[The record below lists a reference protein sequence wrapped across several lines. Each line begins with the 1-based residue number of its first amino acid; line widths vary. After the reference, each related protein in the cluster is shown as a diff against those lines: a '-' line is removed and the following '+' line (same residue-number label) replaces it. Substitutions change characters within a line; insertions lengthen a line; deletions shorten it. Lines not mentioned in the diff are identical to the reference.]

1 MSTTDRQN
9 RLLVAED
16 WKRIYQSYRN
26 AEFKSYDFDNLR
38 RTMINYIRQNYPED
52 FNDYIESSEYL
63 ALIDLIA
70 FLGQNIAFRTDLNA
84 RENFLELAERRES
97 VLRLARLLSYN
108 PKRNQAANGLL
119 KIESVQTSEDV
130 RDSNNLNLSNQ
141 TVVWNDPSNPD
152 WNEQFTKVLNSALPV
167 NSNVGRPVQKA
178 TIAGVPT
185 EQYRL
190 NSANEDLPVYG
201 FNKTISGSTSRFEI
215 VSTDID
221 NGEVKEEA
229 PFPGNNFAFIY
240 KDDGK
245 GPASSNTGYFCHF
258 RQGTMDNG
266 TFNVTTPSTNQVVA
280 IDATNVNN
288 SDVWLYKTDNFGL
301 EQELWTQVAAVEGN
315 NVIYNSLSKGIRNIY
330 SVLTRANDRI
340 SMIFSDGTFGSL
352 PQGNFKVYYR
362 TSKNR
367 RIVIDPSDM
376 KGVSIKVPYVSRTGK
391 AEQIT
396 MVFSLKYTVDNASVS
411 ESNASIK
418 RNAPATYYT
427 QNRMITAE
435 DYQIAPLGIS
445 QEIIKVKS
453 VNRTSSGISRYLDL
467 VDATGKYSKTNL
479 FGVDGIITK
488 EFLSPKQ
495 TFSFI
500 TKTDIEGAIANVIEP
515 ILADKKVKN
524 YYYNSFPKT
533 LVGDLGVVWNSE
545 TTDTN
550 QNTGY
555 FTNASNIKLQ
565 LGTFT
570 ASTLKLLKAGTLI
583 KFEPPA
589 GKHYMMENN
598 NQLMNG
604 PADHLGSASY
614 KWTKI
619 ISVAGD
625 GTTNNADGTGPVML
639 NDNIPEGSKIVQ
651 IIPRLA
657 TELQQSVQAQIID
670 QSFAYNTFGLRF
682 DNNLGE
688 WRLITTNN
696 LNVNSP
702 FSIGKTGDATNQQLD
717 ASWLLLF
724 ETNGETYTIT
734 YRASRY
740 VFESAEEIRFYF
752 DSSDK
757 IYNNRTGKII
767 KDKISVLNINTKP
780 DDVVPF
786 TVDYDWE
793 IVEEYRDAEGYV
805 DSSKIQVSFFD
816 EDDDGVVDDPDLFD
830 RIVDETVNIKTKY
843 VFLKKTTTI
852 DGVEEYY
859 YIPTSKA
866 TEQGLYTFTDGTG
879 SIKVFEET
887 STLGSTSMDDDG
899 QIYYFIKENV
909 FKVLNKTTGATVVSQ
924 DYMAKVGRDKLKF
937 HYVHAADESTRI
949 DPSVSNIVDTYML
962 TKSYD
967 NAYRLYLEGTTSVKP
982 LTPSSDQLYLNYGQQ
997 LNTIKS
1003 ISDEIIYHPVKYK
1016 ILFGERADTDLQAT
1030 FKIVKNPEQVIND
1043 NDVKTRVISA
1053 INEFFALE
1061 NWEFGEAFY
1070 FSELS
1075 TYVMQQLTPYLVTF
1089 VVVPSQNTQSFGS
1102 LYEVKCESDEI
1113 FISGA
1118 TVADVSIIDSVTATR
1133 LRSEG
1138 SIVTD
1143 STTVRAGIQSAGL
1156 SNTGSSGTSYTSS
1169 SSGSSSSGG
1178 SSY

>member
-119 KIESVQTSEDV
+119 KIESVQTTEDV

-152 WNEQFTKVLNSALPV
+152 WNEQFTKILNSALPV

-376 KGVSIKVPYVSRTGK
+376 KGVSIKVPYISRTGK
-391 AEQIT
+391 SEQLT

-589 GKHYMMENN
+589 GKHYMMEND

-604 PADHLGSASY
+604 PADHLGSSSY

-625 GTTNNADGTGPVML
+625 GTTNNADGTGPVLL
-639 NDNIPEGSKIVQ
+639 NDNIPQGSKIIQ

-682 DNNLGE
+682 DTNLGE

-830 RIVDETVNIKTKY
+830 RIVDETVNVKTKY

-866 TEQGLYTFTDGTG
+866 TAEGLYTFTDGTG

-887 STLGSTSMDDDG
+887 STLGSTSIYDDG
-899 QIYYFIKENV
+899 QVFYFIKEDV
-909 FKVLNKTTGATVVSQ
+909 FKVLNKTTGNTVVSQ

-1016 ILFGERADTDLQAT
+1016 ILFGEKADTDLQAT

-1089 VVVPSQNTQSFGS
+1089 VVVPSQITQSFGS

-1156 SNTGSSGTSYTSS
+1156 PNTVSSGTS
-1169 SSGSSSSGG
+1169 SSSSGG

>member
-119 KIESVQTSEDV
+119 KIESVQTTEDV

-152 WNEQFTKVLNSALPV
+152 WNEQFTKILNSALPV

-376 KGVSIKVPYVSRTGK
+376 KGVSIKVPYISRTGK
-391 AEQIT
+391 SEQLT

-589 GKHYMMENN
+589 GKHYMMEND

-604 PADHLGSASY
+604 PADHLGSSSY

-625 GTTNNADGTGPVML
+625 GTTNNADGTGPVLL
-639 NDNIPEGSKIVQ
+639 NDNIPQGSKIIQ

-682 DNNLGE
+682 DTNLGE

-830 RIVDETVNIKTKY
+830 RIVDETVNVKTKY

-866 TEQGLYTFTDGTG
+866 TAEGLYTFTDGTG

-887 STLGSTSMDDDG
+887 STLGSTSTYDDG
-899 QIYYFIKENV
+899 QVFYFIKENV
-909 FKVLNKTTGATVVSQ
+909 FKVLNKTTGNTVVSQ

-1016 ILFGERADTDLQAT
+1016 ILFGEKADTDLQAT

-1089 VVVPSQNTQSFGS
+1089 VVVPSQITQSFGS

-1156 SNTGSSGTSYTSS
+1156 PNTVSSGTS
-1169 SSGSSSSGG
+1169 SSSSGG

>member
-119 KIESVQTSEDV
+119 KIESVQTSESV
-130 RDSNNLNLSNQ
+130 RDSNNLNLANQ
-141 TVVWNDPSNPD
+141 TIVWNDPSNPD
-152 WNEQFTKVLNSALPV
+152 WNEQFTKVLNAALPV

-178 TIAGVPT
+178 TVSGIPT

-190 NSANEDLPVYG
+190 NSANGDIPTYG
-201 FNKTISGSTSRFEI
+201 FNKTISGTTSRFEI
-215 VSTDID
+215 VSTTMENNQI
-221 NGEVKEEA
+221 VEEA
-229 PFPGNNFAFIY
+229 PFPGNNFAFLY
-240 KDDGK
+240 RDDGK

-258 RQGTMDNG
+258 RQGTLDQG
-266 TFNVTTPSTNQVVA
+266 SFNITTPSTNQVVS

-288 SDVWLYKTDNFGL
+288 TDVWLYKTDNFGL
-301 EQELWTQVAAVEGN
+301 EQELWAKVDAVEGN
-315 NVIYNSLSKGIRNIY
+315 NVIYNSLSKSIRNIY

-340 SMIFSDGTFGSL
+340 SLIFSDGTFGNL

-367 RIVIDPSDM
+367 RLVIEPSDM
-376 KGVSIKVPYVSRTGK
+376 KGVSVKIPYISRTGK
-391 AEQIT
+391 SEQLT
-396 MVFSLKYTVDNASVS
+396 LVYSLKYTVDNSSVS
-411 ESNASIK
+411 ESSASIK

-435 DYQIAPLGIS
+435 DYQIAPLSIS

-453 VNRTSSGISRYLDL
+453 VNRTASGISRYLDL

-479 FGVDGIITK
+479 FGVDGILTK
-488 EFLSPKQ
+488 EFLTPKQ
-495 TFSFI
+495 SFSFT
-500 TKTDIEGAIANVIEP
+500 TKTDIEGALLNVVEP
-515 ILADKKVKN
+515 ILRDKKVKN
-524 YYYNSFPKT
+524 YYYNSFPKI
-533 LVGDLGVVWNSE
+533 LVGDLGVVWDSR
-545 TTDTN
+545 TVDTN
-550 QNTGY
+550 QNTGN
-555 FTNASNIKLQ
+555 FTNSAGVKLQ

-570 ASTLKLLKAGTLI
+570 ASTLKLLKAGTLV

-589 GKHYMMENN
+589 GKHFMSANN
-598 NQLMNG
+598 NQLMDG
-604 PADHLGSASY
+604 PADHPGSVAY

-619 ISVAGD
+619 VSVAGD
-625 GTTNNADGTGPVML
+625 GTADNADGTGPVLL
-639 NDNIPEGSKIVQ
+639 NDNIPEGSKLVE

-657 TELQQSVQAQIID
+657 TELQDSIKSQLID
-670 QSFAYNTFGLRF
+670 QTFAYNTFGLRF
-682 DNNLGE
+682 DTNVGE

-696 LNVNSP
+696 LNINGT

-717 ASWLLLF
+717 SSWLLLF
-724 ETNGETYTIT
+724 ETDGETYTIT

-767 KDKISVLNINTKP
+767 KDKISVLNINKKP

-793 IVEEYRDAEGYV
+793 IVEEYRDSEGYV
-805 DSSKIQVSFFD
+805 DSSKVQVSFFD
-816 EDDDGVVDDPDLFD
+816 EDDDGVVDDPELFD
-830 RIVDETVNIKTKY
+830 RIVNESINPTTKY
-843 VFLKKTTTI
+843 VFLKKITTI
-852 DGVEEYY
+852 DGVEEFY
-859 YIPTSKA
+859 YIPTDAPTS
-866 TEQGLYTFTDGTG
+866 QGIYTFKDGTG
-879 SIKVFEET
+879 SIKVFATVDEL
-887 STLGSTSMDDDG
+887 SSTSQYDDG
-899 QIYYFIKENV
+899 QIFYFIKEKI
-909 FKVLNKTTGATVVSQ
+909 FKVLNKLTGNTTITQ
-924 DYMAKVGRDKLKF
+924 DYAAKIGRDNLKF

-949 DPSVSNIVDTYML
+949 DPSVSNIIDTYLL

-967 NAYRLYLEGTTSVKP
+967 NDFRLYLEGTNGTKP
-982 LTPSSDQLYLNYGQQ
+982 LAPSSDQLYLNYGQR

-1016 ILFGERADTDLQAT
+1016 VLFGEKANEDLQAS
-1030 FKIVKNPEQVIND
+1030 FKVVKNPDQVIND
-1043 NDVKTRVISA
+1043 NEIKTRVIAA

-1061 NWEFGEAFY
+1061 NWEFGESFY
-1070 FSELS
+1070 FTELS
-1075 TYVMQQLTPYLVTF
+1075 TYVMQQLAPYLVTF
-1089 VVVPSQNTQSFGS
+1089 VIVPNQVSQTFGS
-1102 LYEVKCESDEI
+1102 LFEIKSEADEI

-1118 TVADVSIIDSVTATR
+1118 TVADITIIDSVTASR
-1133 LRSEG
+1133 LKAAG

-1143 STTVRAGIQSAGL
+1143 ATTANVGIQSTA
-1156 SNTGSSGTSYTSS
+1156 STSTTSTSS
-1169 SSGSSSSGG
+1169 TSSTGSSGG

>member
-119 KIESVQTSEDV
+119 KIESVQTTEDV

-152 WNEQFTKVLNSALPV
+152 WNEQFTKILNSALPV

-376 KGVSIKVPYVSRTGK
+376 KGVSIKVPYISRTGK
-391 AEQIT
+391 SEQLT

-589 GKHYMMENN
+589 GKHYMMEND

-604 PADHLGSASY
+604 PADHLGSSSY

-625 GTTNNADGTGPVML
+625 GTTNNADGTGPVLL
-639 NDNIPEGSKIVQ
+639 NDNIPQGSKIIQ

-682 DNNLGE
+682 DTNLGE

-830 RIVDETVNIKTKY
+830 RIVDETVNVKTKY

-866 TEQGLYTFTDGTG
+866 TAEGLYTFTDGTG

-887 STLGSTSMDDDG
+887 STLGSTSTYDDG
-899 QIYYFIKENV
+899 QVFYFIKENV
-909 FKVLNKTTGATVVSQ
+909 FKVLNKTTGNTVVSQ

-949 DPSVSNIVDTYML
+949 DPSVSNIIDTYML

-1016 ILFGERADTDLQAT
+1016 ILFGEKADTDLQAT

-1043 NDVKTRVISA
+1043 NDVKTRVIAA

-1089 VVVPSQNTQSFGS
+1089 VVVPSQITQSFGS

-1156 SNTGSSGTSYTSS
+1156 PNTVSSGTS
-1169 SSGSSSSGG
+1169 SSSSGG

>member
-119 KIESVQTSEDV
+119 KIESVQTTEDV

-152 WNEQFTKVLNSALPV
+152 WNEQFTKILNSALPV

-376 KGVSIKVPYVSRTGK
+376 KGVSIKVPYISRTGK
-391 AEQIT
+391 SEQLT

-589 GKHYMMENN
+589 GKHYMMEND

-604 PADHLGSASY
+604 PADHLGSSSY

-625 GTTNNADGTGPVML
+625 GTTNNADGTGPVLL
-639 NDNIPEGSKIVQ
+639 NDNIPQGSKIIQ

-682 DNNLGE
+682 DTNLGE

-740 VFESAEEIRFYF
+740 VFESAEEIRFYY

-830 RIVDETVNIKTKY
+830 RIVDETVNVKTKY

-866 TEQGLYTFTDGTG
+866 TAEGLYTFTDGTG

-887 STLGSTSMDDDG
+887 STLGSTSTYDDG
-899 QIYYFIKENV
+899 QVFYFIKENV
-909 FKVLNKTTGATVVSQ
+909 FKVLNKTTGNTVVSQ

-949 DPSVSNIVDTYML
+949 DPSVSNIIDTYML

-967 NAYRLYLEGTTSVKP
+967 NSYRLYLEGTTSVKP

-1016 ILFGERADTDLQAT
+1016 ILFGEKADTDLQAT

-1089 VVVPSQNTQSFGS
+1089 VVVPSQITQSFGS

-1156 SNTGSSGTSYTSS
+1156 PNTVSSGTS
-1169 SSGSSSSGG
+1169 SSSSGG

>member
-119 KIESVQTSEDV
+119 KIESVQTTEDV

-152 WNEQFTKVLNSALPV
+152 WNEQFTKILNSALPV

-376 KGVSIKVPYVSRTGK
+376 KGVSIKVPYISRTGK
-391 AEQIT
+391 SEQLT

-589 GKHYMMENN
+589 GKHYMMEND

-625 GTTNNADGTGPVML
+625 GTTNNADGTGPVLL
-639 NDNIPEGSKIVQ
+639 NDNIPQGSKIIQ

-682 DNNLGE
+682 DTNLGE

-830 RIVDETVNIKTKY
+830 RIVDETVNVKTKY

-866 TEQGLYTFTDGTG
+866 TAEGLYTFTDGTG

-887 STLGSTSMDDDG
+887 STLGSTSTYDDG
-899 QIYYFIKENV
+899 QVFYFIKENV
-909 FKVLNKTTGATVVSQ
+909 FKVLNKTTGNTVVSQ

-949 DPSVSNIVDTYML
+949 DPSVSNIIDTYML

-967 NAYRLYLEGTTSVKP
+967 NSYRLYLEGTTSVKP

-1016 ILFGERADTDLQAT
+1016 ILFGEKADTDLQAT

-1075 TYVMQQLTPYLVTF
+1075 TYVMQKLTPYLVTF
-1089 VVVPSQNTQSFGS
+1089 VVVPSQNSQSFGS

-1156 SNTGSSGTSYTSS
+1156 SNTVSSGTS
-1169 SSGSSSSGG
+1169 SSSSGG

>member
-119 KIESVQTSEDV
+119 KIESVQTTEDV

-152 WNEQFTKVLNSALPV
+152 WNEQFTKILNSALPV

-376 KGVSIKVPYVSRTGK
+376 KGVSIKVPYISRTGK
-391 AEQIT
+391 SEQLT

-589 GKHYMMENN
+589 GKHYMMEND

-604 PADHLGSASY
+604 PADHLGSSSY

-625 GTTNNADGTGPVML
+625 GTTNNADGTGPVLL
-639 NDNIPEGSKIVQ
+639 NDNIPQGSKIIQ

-682 DNNLGE
+682 DTNLGE

-740 VFESAEEIRFYF
+740 VFESAEEIRFYY

-830 RIVDETVNIKTKY
+830 RIVDETVNVKTKY

-866 TEQGLYTFTDGTG
+866 TAEGLYTFTDGTG

-887 STLGSTSMDDDG
+887 STLGSTSIYDDG
-899 QIYYFIKENV
+899 QVFYFIKEDV
-909 FKVLNKTTGATVVSQ
+909 FKVLNKTTGNTVVSQ

-949 DPSVSNIVDTYML
+949 DPSVSNIIDTYML

-967 NAYRLYLEGTTSVKP
+967 NSYRLYLEGTTSVKP

-1016 ILFGERADTDLQAT
+1016 ILFGEKADTDLQAT

-1089 VVVPSQNTQSFGS
+1089 VVVPSQITQSFGS

-1156 SNTGSSGTSYTSS
+1156 PNTVSSGTS
-1169 SSGSSSSGG
+1169 SSSSGG

>member
-119 KIESVQTSEDV
+119 KIESVQTTEDV

-152 WNEQFTKVLNSALPV
+152 WNEQFTKILNSALPV

-376 KGVSIKVPYVSRTGK
+376 KGVSIKVPYISRTGK
-391 AEQIT
+391 SEQLT

-589 GKHYMMENN
+589 GKHYMMEND

-604 PADHLGSASY
+604 PADHLGSSSY

-625 GTTNNADGTGPVML
+625 GTTNNADGTGPVLL
-639 NDNIPEGSKIVQ
+639 NDNIPQGSKIIQ

-682 DNNLGE
+682 DTNLGE

-830 RIVDETVNIKTKY
+830 RIVDETVNVKTKY

-866 TEQGLYTFTDGTG
+866 TAEGLYTFTDGTG

-887 STLGSTSMDDDG
+887 STLGSTSTYDDG
-899 QIYYFIKENV
+899 QVFYFIKENV
-909 FKVLNKTTGATVVSQ
+909 FKVLNKTTGNTVVSQ

-949 DPSVSNIVDTYML
+949 DPSVSNIIDTYML

-967 NAYRLYLEGTTSVKP
+967 NSYRLYLEGTTSVKP

-1016 ILFGERADTDLQAT
+1016 ILFGEKADTDLQAT

-1089 VVVPSQNTQSFGS
+1089 VVVPSQITQSFGS

-1156 SNTGSSGTSYTSS
+1156 PNTVSSGTS
-1169 SSGSSSSGG
+1169 SSSSGG

>member
-119 KIESVQTSEDV
+119 KIESVQTTEDV

-141 TVVWNDPSNPD
+141 TIVWNDPSNPD
-152 WNEQFTKVLNSALPV
+152 WNEQFTKILNSALPV

-376 KGVSIKVPYVSRTGK
+376 KGVSIKVPYISRTGK
-391 AEQIT
+391 SEQLT

-589 GKHYMMENN
+589 GKHYMMEND

-604 PADHLGSASY
+604 PADHLGSSSY

-625 GTTNNADGTGPVML
+625 GTTNNADGTGPVLL
-639 NDNIPEGSKIVQ
+639 NDNIPQGSKIIQ

-682 DNNLGE
+682 DTNLGE

-830 RIVDETVNIKTKY
+830 RIVDETVNVKTKY

-866 TEQGLYTFTDGTG
+866 TAEGLYTFTDGTG

-887 STLGSTSMDDDG
+887 STLGSTSTYDDG
-899 QIYYFIKENV
+899 QVFYFIKENV
-909 FKVLNKTTGATVVSQ
+909 FKVLNKTTGNTVVSQ

-967 NAYRLYLEGTTSVKP
+967 NSYRLYLEGTTSVKP

-1016 ILFGERADTDLQAT
+1016 ILFGEKADTDLQAT

-1089 VVVPSQNTQSFGS
+1089 VVVPSQITQSFGS

-1156 SNTGSSGTSYTSS
+1156 PNTVSSGTS
-1169 SSGSSSSGG
+1169 SSSSGG

>member
-84 RENFLELAERRES
+84 RENFLELEERRES

-119 KIESVQTSEDV
+119 KIESVQTTEDV

-152 WNEQFTKVLNSALPV
+152 WNEQFTKILNSALPV

-376 KGVSIKVPYVSRTGK
+376 KGVSIKVPYISRTGK
-391 AEQIT
+391 SEQLT

-500 TKTDIEGAIANVIEP
+500 TKTDIEGAIANFIEP

-589 GKHYMMENN
+589 GKHYMMEND

-625 GTTNNADGTGPVML
+625 GTTNNADGTGPVLL
-639 NDNIPEGSKIVQ
+639 NDNIPQGSKIIQ

-682 DNNLGE
+682 DTNLGE

-740 VFESAEEIRFYF
+740 VFESAEEIRFYY

-830 RIVDETVNIKTKY
+830 RIVDETVNVKTKY

-866 TEQGLYTFTDGTG
+866 TAEGLYTFTDGTG

-887 STLGSTSMDDDG
+887 STLGSTSTYDDG
-899 QIYYFIKENV
+899 QVFYFIKENV
-909 FKVLNKTTGATVVSQ
+909 FKVLNKTTGNTVVSQ

-1016 ILFGERADTDLQAT
+1016 ILFGEKADTDLQAT

-1043 NDVKTRVISA
+1043 NDVKTRVIAA

-1089 VVVPSQNTQSFGS
+1089 VVVPSQNSQSFGS

-1156 SNTGSSGTSYTSS
+1156 SNTVSSGTS
-1169 SSGSSSSGG
+1169 SSSSGG

>member
-119 KIESVQTSEDV
+119 KIESVQTTEDV

-152 WNEQFTKVLNSALPV
+152 WNEQFTKILNSALPV

-376 KGVSIKVPYVSRTGK
+376 KGVSIKVPYISRTGK
-391 AEQIT
+391 SEQLT

-589 GKHYMMENN
+589 GKHYMMEND

-604 PADHLGSASY
+604 PADHLGSSSY

-625 GTTNNADGTGPVML
+625 GTTNNADGTGPVLL
-639 NDNIPEGSKIVQ
+639 NDNIPQGSKIIQ

-682 DNNLGE
+682 DTNLGE

-830 RIVDETVNIKTKY
+830 RIVDETVNVKTKY

-866 TEQGLYTFTDGTG
+866 TAEGLYTFTDGTG

-887 STLGSTSMDDDG
+887 STLGSTSTYDDG
-899 QIYYFIKENV
+899 QVFYFIKENV
-909 FKVLNKTTGATVVSQ
+909 FKVLNKTTGNTVVSQ

-949 DPSVSNIVDTYML
+949 DPSVSNIIDTYML

-967 NAYRLYLEGTTSVKP
+967 NSYRLYLEGTTSVKP

-1016 ILFGERADTDLQAT
+1016 ILFGEKADTDLQAT

-1043 NDVKTRVISA
+1043 NDVKTRVIAA

-1089 VVVPSQNTQSFGS
+1089 VVVPSQITQSFGS

-1156 SNTGSSGTSYTSS
+1156 PNTVSSGTS
-1169 SSGSSSSGG
+1169 SSSSGG